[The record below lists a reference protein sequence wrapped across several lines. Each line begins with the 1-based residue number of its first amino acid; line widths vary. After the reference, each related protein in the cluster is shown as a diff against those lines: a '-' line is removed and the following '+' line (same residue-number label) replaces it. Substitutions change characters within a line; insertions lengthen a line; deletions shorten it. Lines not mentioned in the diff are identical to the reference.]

1 MQMNET
7 NKEVKKVLDYFY
19 KAGHIIVNITK
30 ASDTKIWLDK
40 SYIDSSGIIQG
51 DHNDWTIKKEQTSH
65 IKFTDKKN
73 FLGLGFDT
81 VCSVFSTNYFVIEL
95 ESDKNKAYLVVS
107 VKNGIHKVG
116 KSITNKARVYD
127 NKHSVIEVGFGRKD
141 FVDTVGEYNVYN
153 QKEWNDLTKYALNL
167 EHRI

>member
-19 KAGHIIVNITK
+19 KAGHKIVNITK

-116 KSITNKARVYD
+116 KSITNK
-127 NKHSVIEVGFGRKD
+127 F
-141 FVDTVGEYNVYN
+141 
-153 QKEWNDLTKYALNL
+153 ALNL